1 MTQTILLVEDDTNDV
16 FFMQRAFKEVGILNP
31 VQVAQDGREAMDYL
45 GGDGV
50 YADRDQFPLPC
61 LALLDLKLPRV
72 MGLELL
78 KWVREQPAL
87 NDVIVIIL
95 SSSQVG
101 HDIDRAY
108 QLGANAFLVKPSG
121 PLELLEI
128 AAGIKQFWLDRTH
141 GPTSRGKSAELVGHS
156 L

>member
-1 MTQTILLVEDDTNDV
+1 LSNAILLVEDDENDI
-16 FFMQRAFKEVGILNP
+16 FFMKRAFKDAGIFNP
-31 VQVAQDGREAMDYL
+31 LRVSQDGREAMDYL

-50 YADRDQFPLPC
+50 YADREKFPLPC

-78 KWVREQPAL
+78 KWVREQPEL
-87 NDVIVIIL
+87 TSLVVIIF

-101 HDIDRAY
+101 HDIDMAY

-121 PLELLEI
+121 PLELREI
-128 AAGIKQFWLDRTH
+128 AVGIKQFWLDDH
-141 GPTSRGKSAELVGHS
+141 RGSTPFRRSAELIGS
-156 L
+156 PA